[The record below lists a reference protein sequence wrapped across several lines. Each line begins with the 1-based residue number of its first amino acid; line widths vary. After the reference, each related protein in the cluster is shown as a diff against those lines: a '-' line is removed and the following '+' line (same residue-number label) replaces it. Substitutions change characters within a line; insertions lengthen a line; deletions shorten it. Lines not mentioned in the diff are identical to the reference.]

1 MQTTHFVR
9 YLPRLEGLTS
19 FFLRRLFGYA
29 RLIRYVATI
38 SALALKA
45 HIDQWHRYCL
55 LPATNVTAPAIPVLC
70 IEADFAILRNCMT
83 DNRLDSPDR
92 QTMVTLINYGLAQ

>member
-1 MQTTHFVR
+1 MQ
-9 YLPRLEGLTS
+9 
-19 FFLRRLFGYA
+19 
-29 RLIRYVATI
+29 LIRYVATI

-45 HIDQWHRYCL
+45 HIDQWHRLCL

-92 QTMVTLINYGLAQ
+92 QTMVTLISYGLVQ